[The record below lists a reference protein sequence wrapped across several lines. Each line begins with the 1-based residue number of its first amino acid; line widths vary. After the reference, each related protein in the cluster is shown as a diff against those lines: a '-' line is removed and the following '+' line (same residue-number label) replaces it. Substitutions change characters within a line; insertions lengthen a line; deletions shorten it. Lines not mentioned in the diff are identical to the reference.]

1 MKKISKD
8 EWRQADGISCP
19 VAPETVVDVRFR
31 DNVVWRSV
39 DAGWFDEGASNWV
52 HVGTHHDI
60 THFQTVQS

>member
-1 MKKISKD
+1 MKRAVQD
-8 EWRQADGISCP
+8 NWTACDGEKMP
-19 VAPETVVDVRFR
+19 VMAGTVVDVKFR

-60 THFQTVQS
+60 THFQVAS